1 MERLSDLREATDN
14 DRRWLQKEL
23 LRLPN
28 TRCLDIG
35 ECDLPA
41 GCTPARAAI
50 SFFRQ
55 SPFIAMRLDR
65 EISYTG
71 SNRAMSKLS
80 YGEPVYFQNFVEMLA
95 FFKELPTEAA
105 PTPTQRPTAGNKT
118 YDIDI
123 IVDTRAISVPRPKAQ
138 TPPTREIIQRELEK
152 IIMGQEAAV
161 AAIAHHVALHV
172 NKKNPKKPLS
182 FVAFGPPGT
191 GKTAAAKAIETVLN
205 QQHPGKYKTVVTD
218 LNTFTEAHSVYR
230 LIGAPPGYAGYDD
243 TAIFETV
250 TENPYTIFVW
260 DELDKA
266 HDMVLKTFLGVLD
279 EGRLSAR
286 KALADGSRE
295 YNFRHSIHIFTSNH
309 ALGSVRKRPV
319 AGFAPPSEIDD
330 SKQAA
335 AANSAPM

>member
-105 PTPTQRPTAGNKT
+105 PTPYGGKQNLRHRHYRGHAGNKRPAPESP
-118 YDIDI
+118 DPAD
-123 IVDTRAISVPRPKAQ
+123 PRDYSA
-138 TPPTREIIQRELEK
+138 
-152 IIMGQEAAV
+152 
-161 AAIAHHVALHV
+161 
-172 NKKNPKKPLS
+172 
-182 FVAFGPPGT
+182 
-191 GKTAAAKAIETVLN
+191 
-205 QQHPGKYKTVVTD
+205 
-218 LNTFTEAHSVYR
+218 
-230 LIGAPPGYAGYDD
+230 GA
-243 TAIFETV
+243 
-250 TENPYTIFVW
+250 
-260 DELDKA
+260 
-266 HDMVLKTFLGVLD
+266 
-279 EGRLSAR
+279 
-286 KALADGSRE
+286 
-295 YNFRHSIHIFTSNH
+295 
-309 ALGSVRKRPV
+309 
-319 AGFAPPSEIDD
+319 
-330 SKQAA
+330 
-335 AANSAPM
+335 